1 MKNLLYETPDRVDEL
16 PSRANIPLGGSKWG
30 RRKGYRY
37 PYQKVHRFLTSRVGH
52 NWDKVFSEYVHLK
65 WIHDE
70 EKTREKIG
78 QAVEVNTFMKD
89 GKVWYY
95 FHNSWFRCGFVQPQD
110 TNSIPIEKYTG
121 EMFYVHPKTKV
132 LSYKKSTRNEERKQE
147 RSEQDKKLVIL
158 GDYHQLIKVKG
169 FWYEVKGKPVVPTF
183 DIVVID
189 GLHYKKVKTL
199 PETNQT
205 ATSVHPPFPQTFFGR
220 KVVMAAPKY
229 KKTDDGYYLIPHSE
243 PYYYRSHNQPI
254 GKRDAMMDLT
264 DRRDGYPYYA
274 GGKDYRSVKIT
285 LYRQLNSKDL
295 KKFGVKNDP
304 IILTKPACPVCGG
317 VDCYQH
323 NKKLV

>member
-1 MKNLLYETPDRVDEL
+1 MKNLLYENPDKVDEL

-30 RRKGYRY
+30 RYKGYRY
-37 PYQKVHRFLTSRVGH
+37 PYQKVHRFLLSRVGQ

-78 QAVEVNTFMKD
+78 HAVESKTFMKNNEI
-89 GKVWYY
+89 WYY
-95 FHNSWFRCGFVQPQD
+95 TNNSWFTCGMVYSNEHRITDYP
-110 TNSIPIEKYTG
+110 N
-121 EMFYVHPKTKV
+121 EMFYVHPTTKI
-132 LSYKKSTRNEERKQE
+132 LCYKKSTRNESKKKELEERD
-147 RSEQDKKLVIL
+147 SKLVIL

-169 FWYEVKGKPVVPTF
+169 FWYEVKGKPVTPTS

-199 PETNQT
+199 PETKQT
-205 ATSVHPPFPQTFFGR
+205 ATSVRPPFPQTFFGR
-220 KVVMAAPKY
+220 KVVEETPKY
-229 KKTDDGYYLIPHSE
+229 KKTDDGYYLIPHTE
-243 PYYYRSHNQPI
+243 PYYYRSHSQPI

-264 DRRDGYPYYA
+264 DRRDGYPYYT

-295 KKFGVKNDP
+295 KKFGLKNDP
-304 IILTKPACPVCGG
+304 IVLIKPACSVCGG

-323 NKKLV
+323 NKKP